1 MFITHDCKY
10 ILRPVCKEE
19 NKYFLK
25 HTLRHY
31 HQRILANT
39 FLQKIYGI
47 YKLTYR
53 GVQVRVMVQKNHHQC
68 LSHLTEVYNIDDK
81 ISLRSKSTIVPAGAS
96 SVFINMSSE
105 ERSRFFGILKLDLEF
120 LKNAKIINYDVKI
133 IGLNNLTCPL
143 SFDAVI
149 CDKQIRMGFC
159 LMNIFTKNKQ
169 TSYGLCRK
177 RCQILACA
185 NKYANDIIEK
195 LDYLI
200 L

>member
-1 MFITHDCKY
+1 
-10 ILRPVCKEE
+10 
-19 NKYFLK
+19 
-25 HTLRHY
+25 
-31 HQRILANT
+31 
-39 FLQKIYGI
+39 
-47 YKLTYR
+47 
-53 GVQVRVMVQKNHHQC
+53 MVQKNHHRC
-68 LSHLTEVYNIDDK
+68 LSDLTEVYPIDNR
-81 ISLRSKSTIVPAGAS
+81 ISLRSKSTIVPAGTS
-96 SVFINMSSE
+96 KVFISLSPE
-105 ERSRFFGILKLDLEF
+105 DRSRFFGILKLDLEF

-133 IGLNNLTCPL
+133 ISLSNLTQCPF

-149 CDKQIRMGFC
+149 CDQQVSLGFC

-195 LDYLI
+195 LDYII